1 MDEEP
6 DSDEEL
12 GDDDDP
18 AVYLDEVSSD
28 VAVDPNDVDMLE
40 DDDSDDEWV

>member
-6 DSDEEL
+6 DSDEEYDD
-12 GDDDDP
+12 DDDDP

-28 VAVDPNDVDMLE
+28 VAVDADDIDML
-40 DDDSDDEWV
+40 DDESDDEE